1 MAAQKEQLNCYHC
14 GDACKDQTVIYDTKN
29 FCCHGCK
36 TVYSIF
42 KENNLENY
50 YSIQQAAGAT
60 PKEITTEY
68 EYLDHQDIKEKLL
81 SFSSEGTEI
90 VNLYIPHIHCSSCI
104 WVLENLNKLSKNI
117 LSSLVDFPNKKV
129 TINYKSDQISLK
141 EVVLLLA
148 SIGYE
153 PYISLADY
161 NKEASKVDRTIY
173 YKLGVAGF
181 AFGNVMFLSFPE
193 YFNYNDIW
201 IEEYKHFFRGLMLFF
216 SLPVVF
222 YAASDYFKKA
232 YQGIRSKFL
241 NIDVPI
247 ALGISVLFIRSTVEV
262 LLDWGPGFFDSLT
275 GLVFFLLIG
284 KYFQDKTYK
293 HLSFERDFNSY
304 FPIAVT
310 LIEEDEK
317 ERIIP
322 IHELEEGKRI
332 LIRNGEIIPTD
343 GRLLKGEAEIDYAYV
358 TGESKAVTKFIG
370 DRIYAGGRQL
380 SGAIELL
387 TTKSV
392 SQSYLTQLWSNES
405 FDPLAQGQYQ
415 NLTDRISK
423 HFTIVILSIAITS
436 SLIWYFIDATQSL
449 QVLTAVLIVACPC
462 ALALAAP
469 FTQGNL
475 LRIFGTHK
483 FYIKDGITLEK
494 LAQTDAVVLDKTG
507 TLSAAKDMEYHYVG
521 TSLTAREKVF
531 ITSTLRASHHP
542 LSRSLYELMDKEELL
557 QPKDFENVVGQGIKA
572 HYDGIEIRLGN
583 SEFTNNK
590 EQISTHETS
599 VFCSINGI
607 NKGRFVFKTTYRKGL
622 KELLIRLSQFASIHI
637 LTGDNEGE
645 KSNLEAL
652 CPKTNRMLFKQQ
664 PQDKLNY
671 VKNLKKQG
679 RSVVMVGDGLNDAGA
694 LKESTVGIAI
704 TEDIAV
710 FTPASDAILDAT
722 VFEKL
727 EQFIAISK
735 RGIKVIR
742 LSLVISLFY
751 NLIGISIAVM
761 GILKPVYAAILMP
774 ISSISVVIFT
784 TIASKW
790 ISRKL

>member
-1 MAAQKEQLNCYHC
+1 MTAQKEQQKCYHC
-14 GDACKDQTVIYDTKN
+14 GDACVDQTVVYDDKN

-68 EYLDHQDIKEKLL
+68 EYLDHSDIKEKLL

-104 WVLENLNKLSKNI
+104 WVLENLNKLSSNI

-129 TINYKSDQISLK
+129 TVNYKSDRISLK
-141 EVVLLLA
+141 EVVLLLT

-161 NKEASKVDRTIY
+161 NKKESKIDRTMY

-310 LIEEDEK
+310 LIEEEEK

-358 TGESKAVTKFIG
+358 TGESKAVT
-370 DRIYAGGRQL
+370 
-380 SGAIELL
+380 
-387 TTKSV
+387 
-392 SQSYLTQLWSNES
+392 
-405 FDPLAQGQYQ
+405 
-415 NLTDRISK
+415 
-423 HFTIVILSIAITS
+423 
-436 SLIWYFIDATQSL
+436 
-449 QVLTAVLIVACPC
+449 
-462 ALALAAP
+462 
-469 FTQGNL
+469 
-475 LRIFGTHK
+475 
-483 FYIKDGITLEK
+483 
-494 LAQTDAVVLDKTG
+494 
-507 TLSAAKDMEYHYVG
+507 
-521 TSLTAREKVF
+521 
-531 ITSTLRASHHP
+531 
-542 LSRSLYELMDKEELL
+542 
-557 QPKDFENVVGQGIKA
+557 
-572 HYDGIEIRLGN
+572 
-583 SEFTNNK
+583 
-590 EQISTHETS
+590 
-599 VFCSINGI
+599 
-607 NKGRFVFKTTYRKGL
+607 
-622 KELLIRLSQFASIHI
+622 
-637 LTGDNEGE
+637 
-645 KSNLEAL
+645 
-652 CPKTNRMLFKQQ
+652 
-664 PQDKLNY
+664 
-671 VKNLKKQG
+671 
-679 RSVVMVGDGLNDAGA
+679 
-694 LKESTVGIAI
+694 
-704 TEDIAV
+704 
-710 FTPASDAILDAT
+710 
-722 VFEKL
+722 
-727 EQFIAISK
+727 
-735 RGIKVIR
+735 
-742 LSLVISLFY
+742 
-751 NLIGISIAVM
+751 
-761 GILKPVYAAILMP
+761 
-774 ISSISVVIFT
+774 
-784 TIASKW
+784 
-790 ISRKL
+790 